1 MSSRSESPA
10 RHGLAWLNE
19 AGWLEALARVA
30 DDTDDANEHR
40 FAVQRWR
47 QHDWPA
53 VIRRRDADCA
63 SGEICLGVALPPDR
77 DGVKLRVA
85 LRVALVG
92 VREIRAPLD
101 IADVVEHAEP
111 QWRDD
116 LRVMRD
122 QLTAQGLMIRVYG
135 SLALQALTGLSYL
148 RPASDIDILFSPQD
162 KLQLEQGMS
171 LLQRHAV
178 RLPLDGEIAFPSGH
192 AVSWKEWAQACDRP
206 DNRVLVKHGSGVA
219 LQRVDELLAGLE
231 EHACTA

>member
-1 MSSRSESPA
+1 MSSRSELSA

-19 AGWLEALARVA
+19 AGWLDALARVA
-30 DDTDDANEHR
+30 DEHR

-63 SGEICLGVALPPDR
+63 SGEICLGIALPPDR

-85 LRVALVG
+85 LRVALQG
-92 VREIRAPLD
+92 VREMRAPLE
-101 IADVVEHAEP
+101 IADVIEHAGS

-116 LRVMRD
+116 LRVMHD
-122 QLTAQGLMIRVYG
+122 QIAAQGLTIRVYG

-148 RPASDIDILFSPQD
+148 RPASDIDVLFSPQD
-162 KLQLEQGMS
+162 RLQLEHGVS
-171 LLQRHAV
+171 LLQRHAL

-192 AVSWKEWAQACDRP
+192 AVAWKEWAQACGRS

-219 LQRVDELLAGLE
+219 LQRVDELLAALE
-231 EHACTA
+231 EHACAA